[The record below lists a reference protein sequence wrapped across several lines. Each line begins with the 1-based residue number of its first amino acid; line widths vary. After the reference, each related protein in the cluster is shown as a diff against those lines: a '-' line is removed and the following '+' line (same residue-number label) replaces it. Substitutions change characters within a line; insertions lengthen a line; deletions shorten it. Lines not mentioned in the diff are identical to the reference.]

1 MFIKK
6 LITRF
11 IKPSIIFESV
21 PDFSDNA
28 RMVYDEMVR
37 EGYGKRNRL
46 VWFIDWNK
54 CAYLKNGK
62 AVYWSPDDNKTLLQR
77 VRSYSYYKKTKCII
91 TCYRFIPSKGYVSG
105 DGLVSIYLSHGTP
118 MKSVKDYYTSPGKV
132 DYILSPS
139 DNLNEVMAREF
150 SFKIEQVFVAGFP
163 RNDYF
168 ANPAFNMKEK
178 IGIKCEKIVAWLP
191 TYRQHFNNGITTSS
205 ITLPLIHDND
215 CAIAINK
222 AAEEAGIIILLKPH
236 PAQDISF
243 IHDLGLSNIKLINE
257 EFLNEHK
264 LNLYELLRNT
274 DALITDYSSVY
285 FDYLLCDR
293 PIGVVWEDIDEYSRF
308 PGFAVDLDYY
318 LKGAEKI
325 FSIDDMIKFL
335 TDIAEGRDGL
345 QKERREIR
353 DYTNISTDGKNT
365 IRVVDFIAK
374 EAALKR

>member
-1 MFIKK
+1 
-6 LITRF
+6 
-11 IKPSIIFESV
+11 
-21 PDFSDNA
+21 
-28 RMVYDEMVR
+28 
-37 EGYGKRNRL
+37 
-46 VWFIDWNK
+46 
-54 CAYLKNGK
+54 
-62 AVYWSPDDNKTLLQR
+62 
-77 VRSYSYYKKTKCII
+77 
-91 TCYRFIPSKGYVSG
+91 
-105 DGLVSIYLSHGTP
+105 
-118 MKSVKDYYTSPGKV
+118 
-132 DYILSPS
+132 
-139 DNLNEVMAREF
+139 
-150 SFKIEQVFVAGFP
+150 
-163 RNDYF
+163 
-168 ANPAFNMKEK
+168 MKEK